1 MSQRIQQA
9 IAQLRSEKYEIWIQG
24 WHTLFNLR
32 DANAVEELT
41 AALGDAHARVRE
53 TVVFALGQ
61 IPDVRSVEPLIVAL
75 NDPVDDVSSHAAWA
89 LGEIGDESAVEP
101 LIGVLNKPNSPN
113 TQRLAPKSLAKLG
126 DDRAVEPLTE
136 LLKQTYIS
144 YIATILG
151 NLGDRRA
158 VEPMIELL
166 SADPDSRDYGNQNPS
181 FRYYTVR
188 ALGKLG
194 DPRALPLLEKI
205 VEQET
210 QPALKGKSVSDV
222 ARIAISRIKEKQSQA
237 ETSAV

>member
-1 MSQRIQQA
+1 MSHPIQQA
-9 IAQLRSEKYEIWIQG
+9 IVQLRSEDYSIWIQG

-32 DANAVEELT
+32 DANAIEELI
-41 AALGDAHARVRE
+41 AALGDAHVRVRE
-53 TVVFALGQ
+53 TAAFALGQ
-61 IPDVRSVEPLIVAL
+61 IPDVRSVESLTVAL
-75 NDPVDDVSSHAAWA
+75 NDPVDNISSQAAWA
-89 LGEIGDESAVEP
+89 LGEIGDKRAVEP

-126 DDRAVEPLTE
+126 DDRAVEPLIG

-151 NLGDRRA
+151 NLGDHRA

-166 SADPDSRDYGNQNPS
+166 SADPDSREYGNQNPS

-194 DPRALPLLEKI
+194 DLRALPLLEKI
-205 VEQET
+205 AEQET
-210 QPALKGKSVSDV
+210 QPVLKGKSVSDM
-222 ARIAISRIKEKQSQA
+222 ARIAIFRIKEKPSQA
-237 ETSAV
+237 EPNAA